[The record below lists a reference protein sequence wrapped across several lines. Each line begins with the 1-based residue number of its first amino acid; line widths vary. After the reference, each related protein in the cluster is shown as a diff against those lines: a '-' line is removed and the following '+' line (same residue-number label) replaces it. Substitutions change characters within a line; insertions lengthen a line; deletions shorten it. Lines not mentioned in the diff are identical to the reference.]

1 MLWFIFPF
9 CSSFLPCQIFSLV
22 ALATYVSAPNQSASE
37 KKTKLLN
44 SFFPE
49 DTWLKSPFFHSS
61 MCCRISYLGVL
72 FEALLIVSIS
82 PHIFFL
88 FHFVPTPLF
97 GWISFFS
104 DSFLKERME
113 GKMPCCL
120 YIWICLYSYSHLWM
134 IIWDWKLFCFI
145 TEGGWPIIF

>member
-9 CSSFLPCQIFSLV
+9 CGSFLPCQIFSLV

-44 SFFPE
+44 SFFQKTP
-49 DTWLKSPFFHSS
+49 DWSLCSFIPVCAAGSVTWESSLRLYWLFPF
-61 MCCRISYLGVL
+61 
-72 FEALLIVSIS
+72 LLIF
-82 PHIFFL
+82 FFL

-113 GKMPCCL
+113 GKMPCRL